1 MSFNSSELL
10 DIQVSTLQG
19 DIPETFPYQGKEKK
33 LTKKEKFASG
43 RAIWYVVKKGYG
55 ISTATT
61 RASGSFGVSCNRIEK
76 IVRSVFPEG
85 YFVRLQE
92 SKNKQTIKQLRRR
105 G

>member
-1 MSFNSSELL
+1 MSFNSDELL
-10 DIQVSTLQG
+10 DIQVNALQG
-19 DIPETFPYQGKEKK
+19 HIPETFLYRGKQKK
-33 LTKKEKFASG
+33 LTKKEKYASG

-61 RASGSFGVSCNRIEK
+61 RASGSFGVSCQRIEK
-76 IVRSVFPEG
+76 IVRNVFPEG

-92 SKNKQTIKQLRRR
+92 SKNKQTINQLHKR